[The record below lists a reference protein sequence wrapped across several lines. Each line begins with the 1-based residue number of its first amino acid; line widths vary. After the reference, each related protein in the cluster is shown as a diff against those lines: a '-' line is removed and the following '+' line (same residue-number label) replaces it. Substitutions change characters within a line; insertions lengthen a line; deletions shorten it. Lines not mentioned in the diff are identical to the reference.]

1 VKYYICQKR
10 RKVMSLLNAIQKVLP
25 RPSSWRFVTSTG
37 AQLSGSFGIS
47 AGAEKGAFF
56 VKQDSDKGAYGL
68 SFLAAGGGIGAG
80 IKIPG
85 NFLKSPSLSYSG
97 AAMPGGGI
105 GRIYLGPKQKSFT
118 LDDFGGFVTI
128 ISIGGS
134 AGAGADLSLVIFGNA
149 GATIFTPLSAVTL
162 FYPTLVLAIELSEAV
177 GLLWSS
183 KLEFLPNLTATIYG
197 GWVSV

>member
-1 VKYYICQKR
+1 
-10 RKVMSLLNAIQKVLP
+10 MSLLHALQKILP

-37 AQLSGSFGIS
+37 TQVSGSFGIS
-47 AGAEKGAFF
+47 VGAEKGTFF

-68 SFLAAGGGIGAG
+68 GFHAAGGGIGVG
-80 IKIPG
+80 VQLDK

-105 GRIYLGPKQKSFT
+105 GRIYLGPRQKNLS
-118 LDDFGGFVTI
+118 LSDFGGAVTI

-134 AGAGADLSLVIFGNA
+134 AGAGADFSLVIFGNA
-149 GATIFTPLSAVTL
+149 GAALFTPLAALTL

-183 KLEFLPNLTATIYG
+183 KLELLPNLTATIYG